1 MANARIASTSN
12 SNPITNKREMDV
24 SSKLKSNSG
33 VAPQATST
41 QPETGEVSVGN
52 SARTEE
58 IRRRA
63 YEIYLERGKQS
74 GRDVDDW
81 LQAEQEFERGDEAL
95 RSIEK

>member
-1 MANARIASTSN
+1 
-12 SNPITNKREMDV
+12 V

-33 VAPQATST
+33 GKPQATST
-41 QPETGEVSVGN
+41 QPETEEVPVGN

-81 LQAEQEFERGDEAL
+81 LQAERELERGAL
-95 RSIEK
+95 GRA